1 MPVGRPTSDSSRIW
15 TLVAC
20 ILGSSLVFIDGT
32 VVSIALPVLQRD
44 FGATAAQTQWVVE
57 GYTLVLG
64 ALMLLCGALADRY
77 GRKRVF
83 VAGVV
88 VFGAGSLACALAP
101 SMHVLVAARVF
112 QAIGGT
118 MLAPASLAILSD
130 CFTGEA
136 RGKAIGTWSAFT
148 AITAAIGPIAGGV
161 LLDHAGWRWIFGI
174 NIPLAAIVVVLS
186 VWHVRESRD
195 VTLAGPLDILGSLL
209 VTGGLGCVVYA
220 FIAASLAGWQGGAVR
235 ETMVAGI
242 ALLVAFA
249 AWESRIP
256 HPLLPRALFASR
268 AFSGINVMTF
278 LLYGA
283 LGALFYFLP
292 FELIQVDRYSATIAG
307 AAILP
312 FIALIVALSRFS
324 GGLVYRIGARAT
336 LTLGSVVIALGY
348 ATVAVLG
355 NLPYWQSLFPATIFI
370 GVGMGLTVAPLTTTV
385 MESVPAPEIG
395 LASGFN
401 NAVSRVAGL
410 LAIAVFGFLLAGVF
424 NARLD
429 ARLATASLRAP
440 VRAQVASRRY
450 QLAGATVSDP
460 IAQQFLFSS
469 YTDGFRSVALVCALL
484 ACISAGTALSTLG
497 RAKSA
502 A

>member
-1 MPVGRPTSDSSRIW
+1 MTDSATSTW

-44 FGATAAQTQWVVE
+44 FGATAAQTQWIVE

-77 GRKRVF
+77 GRKRIF
-83 VAGVV
+83 VAGVA
-88 VFGAGSLACALAP
+88 VFALGSLACALAP
-101 SMHVLVAARVF
+101 SMHALIAARVF

-130 CFTGEA
+130 RFTGEA

-148 AITAAIGPIAGGV
+148 AITATVGPIAGGV

-174 NIPLAAIVVVLS
+174 NIPLAMVVIVLCA
-186 VWHVRESRD
+186 WHVRESRD
-195 VTLAGPLDILGSLL
+195 VTLVGPLDVVGSLL
-209 VTGGLGCVVYA
+209 VTGGLGSIVYA
-220 FIAASLAGWQGGAVR
+220 FIAASLAGWHGDVVRATIIGGIV
-235 ETMVAGI
+235 
-242 ALLVAFA
+242 LLVAFA
-249 AWESRIP
+249 VWESRIP
-256 HPLLPRALFASR
+256 HPLLPRALFTSH
-268 AFSGINVMTF
+268 AFSGINIMTF

-292 FELIQVDRYSATIAG
+292 FELIQVDGYSATVAG
-307 AAILP
+307 AAVLP

-336 LTLGSVVIALGY
+336 LTLGSIVIALGY
-348 ATVAVLG
+348 ASVAVLG
-355 NLPYWQSLFPATIFI
+355 NLPYWESLFPATILI

-385 MESVPAPEIG
+385 MESVPASEIG

-410 LAIAVFGFLLAGVF
+410 LAVAVFGFLLAGVF

-429 ARLATASLRAP
+429 ARLTTASLSAP
-440 VRAQVASRRY
+440 ARAQVASRRY
-450 QLAGATVSDP
+450 QLAGAVVSDST
-460 IAQQFLFSS
+460 AQHLIYSS
-469 YTDGFRSVALVCALL
+469 YTDGFRSVGLVCALL